1 MICVPD
7 VSKRRDPLH
16 VLLDYMGTV
25 SIAIAMFYLPAHVIS
40 NLDVQLTPACDMAL
54 VHDDDLIPIL
64 SGLEAGDVTV
74 S

>member
-1 MICVPD
+1 MR
-7 VSKRRDPLH
+7 SKPRDPLH

-25 SIAIAMFYLPAHVIS
+25 SAAIAMFYLSDHVIS
-40 NLDVQLTPACDMAL
+40 NLDVQRAPGCDMAL

-64 SGLEAGDVTV
+64 SGLGAGDVTV

>member
-1 MICVPD
+1 MH
-7 VSKRRDPLH
+7 SKRRDPLH

-25 SIAIAMFYLPAHVIS
+25 SAAISMFYLPDHALS
-40 NLDVQLTPACDMAL
+40 NLDVQRTPGCDMAL

-64 SGLEAGDVTV
+64 SGLGAGDVTV

>member
-1 MICVPD
+1 MR
-7 VSKRRDPLH
+7 SKHRDPLH

-25 SIAIAMFYLPAHVIS
+25 SAVIAMFYLSDHVIS
-40 NLDVQLTPACDMAL
+40 NLDVQRAPGCDMAL

-64 SGLEAGDVTV
+64 SGLGAGDVTV

>member
-1 MICVPD
+1 MR
-7 VSKRRDPLH
+7 SKRRDPLH

-25 SIAIAMFYLPAHVIS
+25 SAAIAMFYIPDHVIS
-40 NLDVQLTPACDMAL
+40 NLDVQRTPGCDIGL

-64 SGLEAGDVTV
+64 SGLGAGDVTV